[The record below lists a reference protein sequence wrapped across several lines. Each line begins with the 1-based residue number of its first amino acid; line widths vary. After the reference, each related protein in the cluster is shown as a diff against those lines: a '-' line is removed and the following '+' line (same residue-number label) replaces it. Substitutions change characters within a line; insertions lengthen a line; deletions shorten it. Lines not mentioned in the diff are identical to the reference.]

1 MFPRGGGSLV
11 RVISGRWGGRIL
23 PARIPSETRPTLDAV
38 REALFNMLAC
48 RMSFDGQS
56 VLDLYAGSGAL
67 GIEALSR
74 GAAHATFV
82 DRSKRAAQ
90 AIDENCR
97 ALAIPPSLYT
107 IVCEDAKRFLEQ
119 CGERFTLMFA
129 DPPYQGV
136 AEWKRLIPA
145 LLHAACI
152 ERGAVCVFEYSAAL
166 KLELPQ
172 PFQTITERQWG
183 DTTCLIACRQ

>member
-1 MFPRGGGSLV
+1 
-11 RVISGRWGGRIL
+11 
-23 PARIPSETRPTLDAV
+23 
-38 REALFNMLAC
+38 
-48 RMSFDGQS
+48 MSFDGQS

-90 AIDENCR
+90 AIDENCC

-119 CGERFTLMFA
+119 SDERFTLMFA

-152 ERGAVCVFEYSAAL
+152 ESGTVCVFEYSAAL

-172 PFQTITERQWG
+172 LFQTIAERQWG